1 MPHAKLTPALLL
13 IGLAAAAPASA
24 ETWLHCGATLDV
36 DAGRLTGERTLVISD
51 DRIQRIERGLQDAP
65 DGTEVIDLSALT
77 CLPGLMDMHTHLTS
91 ESSPTRYADRFTDNE
106 ADVALQSVEY
116 ARETLAAGF
125 TTVRDLGDAYN
136 ASIALRDA
144 IDRDVIAGPRIF
156 TSGKSLATTGG
167 HADPTNGWRAD
178 LMGSPGPAEGV
189 LNGPDQAREAV
200 RQRYKDGADLIKV
213 TITGGVLSVARSGMN
228 PQFRPEEIEAVIE
241 TARDYGMHVAAH
253 AHGAE
258 GMKRAIRA
266 GIHSIEHGTY
276 MDDEVIEL
284 MLEHGTW
291 YVPTIS
297 AGKFVAEKAEIDGY
311 YPELVRPKAATIG
324 PLMQDTFARA
334 HRAGVRI
341 AFGTDCGVCYHG
353 DNAMEFQFMVEAGMS
368 AADALRAATL
378 NAAELLGVEDEA
390 GRLQAGYWADIVAVA
405 GNPLEDVA
413 TLMDM
418 RFVMKAGRVYLPGR
432 AVR

>member
-1 MPHAKLTPALLL
+1 MRSSFLLSLLL
-13 IGLAAAAPASA
+13 VSTGPAMA
-24 ETWLHCGATLDV
+24 ETWLRCGATVDV
-36 DAGRLTGERTLVISD
+36 VAGETTGAKTVVVVGEAI
-51 DRIQRIERGLQDAP
+51 DRIVSGHPDAP
-65 DGTEVIDLSALT
+65 DGVETIDLTGLT

-91 ESSPTRYADRFTDNE
+91 ESSPTRYADRFTENE

-125 TTVRDLGDAYN
+125 TTVRDLGDSYN

-144 IDRDVIAGPRIF
+144 IDRDVIPGPRIY

-178 LMGSPGPAEGV
+178 LMGSPGPREGV
-189 LNGPDQAREAV
+189 LNGVAEAREAV

-213 TITGGVLSVARSGMN
+213 TITGGVLSVAKSGMN
-228 PQFRPEEIEAVIE
+228 PQFTTDEIEAVIE
-241 TARDYGMHVAAH
+241 TAADYEMHVAAH

-266 GIHSIEHGTY
+266 GIHSIEHGTF
-276 MDDEVIEL
+276 MDEEVMEL
-284 MLEHGTW
+284 MVENGTW

-297 AGKFVAEKAEIDGY
+297 AGRFVADKAEIDGY
-311 YPELVRPKAATIG
+311 YPELVRPKAALIG
-324 PLMQDTFARA
+324 PLIQETFARA
-334 HRAGVRI
+334 HAAGVRI

-353 DNAMEFQFMVEAGMS
+353 DNAAEFGFMVEAGMS
-368 AADALRAATL
+368 PADALRSATL
-378 NAAELLGVEDEA
+378 NTAALLGVEDEA
-390 GRLQAGYWADIVAVA
+390 GRLADGYWADIIAVP
-405 GNPLEDVA
+405 GDPLESVDA
-413 TLMDM
+413 LMDV
-418 RFVMKAGRVYLPGR
+418 RFVMKAGRVYVPGR